1 MRLLISHVFCV
12 CLTLSCASLGLVV
25 IKEGSPIADRVC
37 GKPAPNP
44 VTAMPETPSI
54 MSQSV
59 LSSIFTSQNSHLK
72 TSSSVSTP
80 GLQSNSQ
87 NPDTSLASETTAT
100 IPDTPYTM
108 TPSPSSPTHK
118 HETIQPDNAT
128 HPTSNPGSATP
139 LASETT
145 TSGRSAEVA
154 ATLRGPSMYA
164 NVTYFILFSRYFS
177 HPC

>member
-12 CLTLSCASLGLVV
+12 YLTLSCASLGLVV

-44 VTAMPETPSI
+44 ATAMPETPSI

-59 LSSIFTSQNSHLK
+59 LSSIFTSQNSQLK
-72 TSSSVSTP
+72 TSSVSTL

-100 IPDTPYTM
+100 ISDTPYTM
-108 TPSPSSPTHK
+108 TPSPSSPIHK
-118 HETIQPDNAT
+118 RETIQPDNAT
-128 HPTSNPGSATP
+128 HPTSNQSSATL

-145 TSGRSAEVA
+145 PSGRSAEVA
-154 ATLRGPSMYA
+154 ATLREPSMYA

>member
-12 CLTLSCASLGLVV
+12 CLILSCASLGLVV

-44 VTAMPETPSI
+44 VTAMPETPSS

-59 LSSIFTSQNSHLK
+59 LSSIFT
-72 TSSSVSTP
+72 SVSTP

-108 TPSPSSPTHK
+108 TPSPSSTIHK
-118 HETIQPDNAT
+118 RETIQPDNAT
-128 HPTSNPGSATP
+128 HPTSNQSSATL

-145 TSGRSAEVA
+145 SSGRHAEVA